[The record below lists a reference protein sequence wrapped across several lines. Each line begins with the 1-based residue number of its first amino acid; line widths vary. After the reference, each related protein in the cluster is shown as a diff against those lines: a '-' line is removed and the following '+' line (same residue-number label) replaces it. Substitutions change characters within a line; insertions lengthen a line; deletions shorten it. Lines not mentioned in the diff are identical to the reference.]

1 MKMRI
6 ESNDIYDIR
15 VDEIETGN
23 FNGCSEG
30 YCDFDVEVDDVTQD
44 GDITIEISGDCEC
57 FGYHDSMPCTFTGT
71 LTMDENEFTSE
82 YTYAAEDGAKYVT
95 FEGNI
100 EISITS
106 GEKIDLDADYIV
118 EDTFEDTMSN
128 ISNNIEEEIYDA
140 SYILADVIQSII
152 IHASDKV
159 LKEIKRI
166 DNIDIDKDNTNEYVD
181 YVLKNIIDEYCGEL
195 SDTKYNSIDAIL
207 NAQAAEDIKNDKI
220 ASLINDELE
229 EESNCST
236 ETFEIT
242 AKVYFSDLD
251 P

>member
-15 VDEIETGN
+15 VDEIITGN
-23 FNGCSEG
+23 FNGCPEG
-30 YCDFDVEVDDVTQD
+30 YGDFDVEVDDVTQD
-44 GDITIEISGDCEC
+44 GDIKIEISGDCEC
-57 FGYHDSMPCTFTGT
+57 FGYDSMPCTFTGT

-106 GEKIDLDADYIV
+106 GEKIELDADNIV
-118 EDTFEDTMSN
+118 DDTFDGTIHN
-128 ISNNIEEEIYDA
+128 ISNTIEEEIYDG
-140 SYILADVIQSII
+140 SSIVADVIRHVII
-152 IHASDKV
+152 DAADKV
-159 LKEIKRI
+159 IEEIKRI
-166 DNIDIDKDNTNEYVD
+166 DNIDIDKDNKDEYVD
-181 YVLKNIIDEYCGEL
+181 YVLKNIIDEYYGEL
-195 SDTKYNSIDAIL
+195 SDNKYESIDAIL
-207 NAQAAEDIKNDKI
+207 NAQAAEDIKNDEL
-220 ASLINDELE
+220 ASLINDKLE
-229 EESNCST
+229 EGADCDTES
-236 ETFEIT
+236 FEIT